1 MTLILAGDNDVGGD
15 DDDDDDDDDDG
26 GSRQKVSVDI
36 RLGLI
41 TFRTNYDLLEVKFI
55 YRSKLRQ

>member
-1 MTLILAGDNDVGGD
+1 MTLILAGED

-26 GSRQKVSVDI
+26 ESRQKVSVPI

-41 TFRTNYDLLEVKFI
+41 TFTTYYDLLEVKFI
-55 YRSKLRQ
+55 YASKLRQ